1 MEKRNTLLYVIITIL
16 CVLVLLL
23 GGYIVYDKLEK
34 NDNELSDKKQDENKN
49 VTKLDDTRDWIYDAE
64 YEKNVTA
71 NSYTTVYNNTYY
83 ADDIKVP
90 YINVNSAYAKRANNE
105 ISQVFD
111 EAIKVYNDGLS
122 NKTSY
127 VDECNYKNYLNGN
140 NLSVVLTYGVG
151 STDVVHPKYYTYNI
165 NLITGNELSYEEV
178 YTLANISSTNID
190 SKIESAITSVLK
202 ERLKDTKNDLS
213 TCINESID
221 NYKASVNN
229 NTLKYFLSENN
240 KLNVVVKL
248 SIPVGTG
255 EFDTIITV
263 E

>member
-1 MEKRNTLLYVIITIL
+1 MSLEKAIKNLIDYKMDLDNKINDIALKISSLETYDEIIENAE
-16 CVLVLLL
+16 LLL
-23 GGYIVYDKLEK
+23 K
-34 NDNELSDKKQDENKN
+34 
-49 VTKLDDTRDWIYDAE
+49 
-64 YEKNVTA
+64 
-71 NSYTTVYNNTYY
+71 
-83 ADDIKVP
+83 
-90 YINVNSAYAKRANNE
+90 YAKRANNE

-248 SIPVGTG
+248 SIPAGTG
-255 EFDTIITV
+255 ELDTIITV

>member
-1 MEKRNTLLYVIITIL
+1 MTITIDNTNCNFIITTFEGKMTYRIVGIL
-16 CVLVLLL
+16 
-23 GGYIVYDKLEK
+23 
-34 NDNELSDKKQDENKN
+34 ENK
-49 VTKLDDTRDWIYDAE
+49 
-64 YEKNVTA
+64 
-71 NSYTTVYNNTYY
+71 TY
-83 ADDIKVP
+83 
-90 YINVNSAYAKRANNE
+90 R
-105 ISQVFD
+105 
-111 EAIKVYNDGLS
+111 
-122 NKTSY
+122 
-127 VDECNYKNYLNGN
+127 
-140 NLSVVLTYGVG
+140 
-151 STDVVHPKYYTYNI
+151 
-165 NLITGNELSYEEV
+165 SYEEV

-248 SIPVGTG
+248 SIPAGTG